1 MAAPTRTTK
10 SIENYTGEGPK
21 WRLGEL
27 FHTSRAT
34 ILIVMQSMHRMVWPD
49 ANKPPAGARGPRSR
63 RASCVSA
70 PTRFSNERIGGTWHG
85 VTGESQIRPPSR
97 LHIPS
102 RNSCAKTCISRW
114 VIFLELSHCSHF
126 RHRHGPR
133 KADTNAGVAQPS
145 SKSKASRASL
155 RMIPSRQLGTI
166 D

>member
-70 PTRFSNERIGGTWHG
+70 PTRFSNERIGGTSLVSLKFARPHG
-85 VTGESQIRPPSR
+85 CTFLVGILARRPAFLAGSYSWSCRIAAISGTDMDRAR
-97 LHIPS
+97 LTPMQGL
-102 RNSCAKTCISRW
+102 RNQVPNPRPQG
-114 VIFLELSHCSHF
+114 
-126 RHRHGPR
+126 RH
-133 KADTNAGVAQPS
+133 
-145 SKSKASRASL
+145 
-155 RMIPSRQLGTI
+155 
-166 D
+166 